1 VQTSDEGQAPVAAGT
16 TPMSPEI
23 PAESSM
29 EPEAPPADEQL
40 RLLVIGFATGL
51 TIGGVFLIYIVLST
65 AKLL

>member
-1 VQTSDEGQAPVAAGT
+1 VETSDEGRAPVAAGT
-16 TPMSPEI
+16 TPMSPQI

-29 EPEAPPADEQL
+29 EPEPPPEDEQL
-40 RLLVIGFATGL
+40 RLLLMGFATGL